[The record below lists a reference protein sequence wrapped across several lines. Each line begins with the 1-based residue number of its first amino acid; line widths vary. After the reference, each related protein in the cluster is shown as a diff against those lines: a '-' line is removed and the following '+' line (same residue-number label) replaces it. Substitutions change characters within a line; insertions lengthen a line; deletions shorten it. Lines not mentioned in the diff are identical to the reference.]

1 MPTNGSYAVRCRA
14 PFDPAADAAMCYVK
28 SSTGGGGAASEI
40 WGMGGTAGDESKRH
54 QATEDEE
61 YLRKRR
67 EALELMQK
75 LRAQGVECEL
85 SEDLTV
91 VRKRPPN

>member
-1 MPTNGSYAVRCRA
+1 
-14 PFDPAADAAMCYVK
+14 
-28 SSTGGGGAASEI
+28 
-40 WGMGGTAGDESKRH
+40 MGGTAGDESKRH